1 MSRLTIHDFLLFMEN
16 THNHSSR
23 TSSLFLW
30 LLNLKSEILIPQL
43 SLRWHTHLHGLEA
56 PIHVVRCDFK
66 PCKPAV
72 GVDQCYTVSDI
83 LLPYHQSTPLSCQ
96 PTNIHE
102 FPHFS
107 ARIEQHPRPSGRLRN
122 SEHLSHLYFGYL
134 SPAKS
139 RQRIDAYRRSSKQ
152 IPEEPQK

>member
-1 MSRLTIHDFLLFMEN
+1 MTFSFSWR
-16 THNHSSR
+16 THIITHQGH
-23 TSSLFLW
+23 
-30 LLNLKSEILIPQL
+30 LLNSCSCICNPQLEIRIPQL